1 MFVQK
6 QQSVPALTPATFTP
20 FVGDW
25 VKVFLP
31 RLGVWHEGI
40 VVQVALFLG
49 GQFQAV
55 IAHNMKG
62 KGVIQSS
69 WLNFSENQPVHLHRR
84 AVSQQHVQEIL
95 QRAYSSL
102 NASYVLLTQNC
113 QHFASF
119 AFTGKA
125 ESPAVRAVG
134 GIGVVAALIALF
146 G

>member
-1 MFVQK
+1 MFVQ
-6 QQSVPALTPATFTP
+6 QQQRVPTLAPATFTP
-20 FVGDW
+20 CAGDW

-31 RLGVWHEGI
+31 RLGIWHEGI
-40 VVQVALFLG
+40 VVDVARFYG
-49 GQFQAV
+49 GQFQAT
-55 IAHNMKG
+55 ITHSMKG

-69 WLNFSENQPVHLHRR
+69 WLHFSENQPVHHHRR
-84 AVSQQHVQEIL
+84 ATSHQHVQEIL

-102 NASYVLLTQNC
+102 NAPYFLLTQNC

-125 ESPAVRAVG
+125 ESPAVRVAGGAGLVAV
-134 GIGVVAALIALF
+134 LLALF